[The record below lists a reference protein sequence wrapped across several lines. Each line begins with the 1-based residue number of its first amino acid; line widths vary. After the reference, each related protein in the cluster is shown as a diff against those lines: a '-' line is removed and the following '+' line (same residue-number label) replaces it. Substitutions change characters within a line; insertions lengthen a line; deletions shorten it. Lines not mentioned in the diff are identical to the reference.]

1 VRGWRCGPSSLPA
14 LAFQHRGRRPT
25 VNDSQPTDRSAEPA
39 PEPAPTP
46 GPGTARGRLSVVVT
60 ASLILVAGNLA
71 SRVLGWARLA
81 IIGAQFGTSR
91 ELDAYLAAF
100 RIPDTIFQLVVAG
113 TLFTAFIP
121 VFVSYRARDD
131 EAEAW
136 RVASSVVNLVVLSL
150 AVLSLLMALF
160 APWLVPL
167 VAPGFDAP
175 TTELTVRL
183 TRLMLLSPFFIG
195 LGAVVSAI
203 LNGYDEFAVPTLAP
217 LVYNLAIIAAAVF
230 LAPIIGVE
238 ALAIGVVVGALGH
251 LLVQLPKLLRLGGRY
266 ELIVHLRHP
275 GVVEVARLMAPRT
288 LGLAAT
294 QANFII
300 STALASSLPIGSVT
314 NFNYAFQLSQVPV
327 ALVGVS
333 VAVALFP
340 TLSHTAAVGQVGEV
354 RRQVAG
360 SLRIMFFVA
369 APLTAIMVV
378 LHEPTTAVF
387 YQYGAFGSQAAADTA
402 NALLYFSLALFAHS
416 WVQVVARAF
425 YALHDSR
432 TPVIWAVVAVAAN
445 IGLMLWLVGP
455 MGVSGLALALSI
467 SSVIEV
473 GGLLWQLHRRLGS
486 IDLGGIGRAALLAT
500 LAATLAGLVMLAGL
514 ELVTAAAPGLL
525 TGGLTRIGVL
535 LVLGGAGTLAYL
547 GGSVLLRIE
556 ELPRTWQLLR
566 RLRPGS

>member
-1 VRGWRCGPSSLPA
+1 MRGWRCGPPSLPA

-39 PEPAPTP
+39 PEPAPAP
-46 GPGTARGRLSVVVT
+46 GPGTARGRSSVVVT

-500 LAATLAGLVMLAGL
+500 LAATLAALVMLAGL
-514 ELVTAAAPGLL
+514 ELVTTAAPGLL